1 VTVRGR
7 KEARRKNVWWDKE
20 CEQLKKEAV
29 KALREW
35 RRNKRER

>member
-1 VTVRGR
+1 MC
-7 KEARRKNVWWDKE
+7 WWDKE

-35 RRNKRER
+35 RRNKRERERGR